1 MLDALV
7 QAHQQEVLVV
17 NLTLSM
23 QDLRGIA
30 IQSIRDIRSVG
41 EDLLLTLDDASQLLI
56 QQGALLSLTSPQ
68 LLLRFSDG
76 ILRLEQLFQQ
86 TEWHDLSKPSSALD
100 GCFDAPDLSSLLLWV
115 HGTRHDGVAFIGGL
129 G

>member
-1 MLDALV
+1 MLYALTE
-7 QAHQQEVLVV
+7 AAQQVV
-17 NLTLSM
+17 VVDLTQTI
-23 QDLRGIA
+23 QDLRGVS

-68 LLLRFSDG
+68 LLLQFSDG

-86 TEWHDLSKPSSALD
+86 TEWHDLRKPGSALD
-100 GCFDAPDLSSLLLWV
+100 IFLDAPGVSSFVLSA
-115 HGTRHDGVAFIGGL
+115 HDTRHDGVAFMGGL